1 VPQREQ
7 PRSELGV
14 DVGEGGGEGGPVV
27 ALVVVVVPASEACVS
42 VRHTHA

>member
-1 VPQREQ
+1 MPQREQ

-14 DVGEGGGEGGPVV
+14 DVGEGASVG